1 MPKTGPMIT
10 SQSTVMIS
18 RFPSRKITP
27 AATNKIPVMID
38 SQKRIL
44 EVLIRTSYIRTLK
57 KFNSQDIL

>member
-44 EVLIRTSYIRTLK
+44 EVLIRTSFLIFK
-57 KFNSQDIL
+57 K